1 MARARNIKP
10 SIMDNEELAELE
22 PVARLLFIYL
32 WMLAD
37 REGRLE
43 DRPKR
48 IAAQAL
54 PYDRQVDVGAMLDEL
69 HKAGFI
75 LRYEAAGVACIQITA
90 FAKHQS
96 PHIREAESVLPSCT
110 SQGEDEHKPRKV
122 QERER
127 DDTHLAES
135 LRRRIIDRDGGK
147 CLCCSSDA
155 DLHVDHIIPRA
166 RGGKT
171 DESNLQT
178 LCRKCN
184 QSKGARN
191 QTDYRSTNLG
201 TASTSPRSPDSGF
214 SDSGYLIADTS
225 DSGESPAPTS
235 IPEKQNPDPR
245 QATAVT
251 MAGAVCVALKSIGMM
266 PVNPSHP
273 GLRALLDSGADIG
286 TFVEIGR
293 ECVKNKK
300 PFAYLLA
307 AVKGRMADSA
317 AMADAEVSKT
327 QPHVGILPGA
337 I

>member
-10 SIMDNEELAELE
+10 SIMDNEDLAELE
-22 PVARLLFIYL
+22 PLTRLLFIYL

-54 PYDRQVDVGAMLDEL
+54 AYDRTADVNQMLRDLE
-69 HKAGFI
+69 AGGFI
-75 LRYEAAGVACIQITA
+75 ERYKVDGVACIQITA
-90 FAKHQS
+90 FAKHQT
-96 PHIREAESVLPSCT
+96 PHIREAASTLP
-110 SQGEDEHKPRKV
+110 
-122 QERER
+122 
-127 DDTHLAES
+127 
-135 LRRRIIDRDGGK
+135 GK
-147 CLCCSSDA
+147 DA
-155 DLHVDHIIPRA
+155 DTTKALPRHVLDA
-166 RGGKT
+166 
-171 DESNLQT
+171 DE
-178 LCRKCN
+178 
-184 QSKGARN
+184 A
-191 QTDYRSTNLG
+191 
-201 TASTSPRSPDSGF
+201 SPRSPDSGF

-225 DSGESPAPTS
+225 DSGESLAPTS